1 MTATTTGRLQ
11 RTTITLDAR
20 VPVLD
25 GRRVRVV
32 LEPAEDPD
40 MALTPQAQ
48 AAIWQAWVDH
58 GPQGPIEDEDEP
70 EFP

>member
-1 MTATTTGRLQ
+1 MTATTTGLLHG
-11 RTTITLDAR
+11 TTITLDAR

-25 GRRVRVV
+25 GRRVRIV

-40 MALTPQAQ
+40 LELTPQAQ
-48 AAIWQAWVDH
+48 AELWQTWVDR
-58 GPQGPIEDEDEP
+58 GPQGPIEDDEEP